1 MPSDKHAPF
10 PLARYF
16 YLGVLPPLL
25 LVIATTVYATT
36 ETARLSTI
44 EVLLQLASRRVDGMA
59 MGVQASAPDAWHKLL
74 SNKALTITDLAS
86 LAEAF
91 AHEQRETKI
100 TTLKVYNT
108 DRKTVFATE
117 PSEIGNIE
125 DKPELRNALALGE
138 ASLLEE
144 SDSVGEPFHEL
155 YIPYR
160 SDGRVAAVFELYEP
174 AARFDALVWKVVRP
188 VLIIPLA
195 LFLIT
200 LSTLAWLVSRAQADI
215 DLRNNLIMSLRQR
228 LESLVSSRAVAA
240 MRLGATN
247 HMKPEKLRVTLLY
260 SDVRGFSGFA
270 ECHSPEEVIDFLNRV
285 IGLQLEI
292 IEAHGGDVDKMIG
305 DAVLARFDGADRAVN
320 AIDSAVAIQKRMEAS
335 GPSCRVGIGLFD
347 GPVVAGLIGGD
358 NRFDYTVVGDSVNNA
373 ARLCGLAKAGEI
385 IADCA
390 TAEMATEVNFGPE
403 EIVRVKGRSGQLVI
417 RRLSPEE
424 VDEKR
429 MTS

>member
-1 MPSDKHAPF
+1 MHVIMPSDKHAPF
-10 PLARYF
+10 PLAWYF
-16 YLGVLPPLL
+16 YLGVLPALL

-160 SDGRVAAVFELYEP
+160 SDGRVAVVFELYEP
-174 AARFDALVWKVVRP
+174 AARFDALVWKIVRP

-228 LESLVSSRAVAA
+228 LEKSR
-240 MRLGATN
+240 
-247 HMKPEKLRVTLLY
+247 
-260 SDVRGFSGFA
+260 
-270 ECHSPEEVIDFLNRV
+270 FLAGRRC
-285 IGLQLEI
+285 
-292 IEAHGGDVDKMIG
+292 
-305 DAVLARFDGADRAVN
+305 DA
-320 AIDSAVAIQKRMEAS
+320 S
-335 GPSCRVGIGLFD
+335 
-347 GPVVAGLIGGD
+347 
-358 NRFDYTVVGDSVNNA
+358 
-373 ARLCGLAKAGEI
+373 
-385 IADCA
+385 
-390 TAEMATEVNFGPE
+390 
-403 EIVRVKGRSGQLVI
+403 
-417 RRLSPEE
+417 RRNQSHE
-424 VDEKR
+424 
-429 MTS
+429 T